1 MPVTNRP
8 APAPQGGTEPDL
20 SVSPRAVW
28 RLTWPQML
36 MMYLMFFMG
45 FVSVWVAGRISADVQ
60 AALGMVNQCGIF
72 LMVVSM
78 AVSSGATAAVS
89 QSLGAHRIVRAK
101 RYIAATVAGC
111 SALGILVALAGWLC
125 SEGILRVIMVPES
138 ILPQTREMWLAGLPG
153 LPAQYLYAATGVM
166 FRATRQVLPPL
177 WVAALV
183 CLCNLL
189 ACLGL
194 GLGWFGLPNCGYM
207 GLVWANVLSQYLG
220 AACNCLLLA
229 RSGYLSRRA
238 LPRPRWLKAAL
249 PYLLKVALPAGA
261 ASLVWQSGYMT
272 LFILVAS
279 LPQDSVNALA
289 GLTAGLRVES
299 LLFLPGMA
307 FNMSV
312 SVLVG
317 NSLGEGK
324 PEQARRVALNM
335 TAVAAAALTVVAA
348 ALWPF
353 RQELAALLSQEP
365 GAQAQIVSYLTY
377 NLLSTPF
384 SIAST
389 VMGGVM
395 VGAGATQYNLMI
407 FGGSFWGVRLPLG
420 WLLGH
425 ALWGTA
431 SGVFLAMLI
440 SQVLQS
446 CVMIHAVRCWNW
458 TRFAMRARHTTT
470 RGTP

>member
-1 MPVTNRP
+1 
-8 APAPQGGTEPDL
+8 
-20 SVSPRAVW
+20 
-28 RLTWPQML
+28 ML

-194 GLGWFGLPNCGYM
+194 GLGWFGLPDCGYM

-249 PYLLKVALPAGA
+249 PYLLRVALPAGA

-335 TAVAAAALTVVAA
+335 TAVAAAALTIVAA

>member
-1 MPVTNRP
+1 
-8 APAPQGGTEPDL
+8 
-20 SVSPRAVW
+20 
-28 RLTWPQML
+28 
-36 MMYLMFFMG
+36 
-45 FVSVWVAGRISADVQ
+45 
-60 AALGMVNQCGIF
+60 
-72 LMVVSM
+72 
-78 AVSSGATAAVS
+78 
-89 QSLGAHRIVRAK
+89 
-101 RYIAATVAGC
+101 
-111 SALGILVALAGWLC
+111 
-125 SEGILRVIMVPES
+125 
-138 ILPQTREMWLAGLPG
+138 
-153 LPAQYLYAATGVM
+153 
-166 FRATRQVLPPL
+166 
-177 WVAALV
+177 
-183 CLCNLL
+183 
-189 ACLGL
+189 
-194 GLGWFGLPNCGYM
+194 
-207 GLVWANVLSQYLG
+207 
-220 AACNCLLLA
+220 
-229 RSGYLSRRA
+229 
-238 LPRPRWLKAAL
+238 KAAL

-335 TAVAAAALTVVAA
+335 TAVAAAALTIVAA